1 MLALIWATDCVIPST
16 AVICHHVTMKNVSF
30 LVAVVLSLIIL
41 GAHFMRD
48 GNSIGVFGSLALIAL
63 LVVRRSWVAR
73 LIQAALVLGAL
84 EWLHTLYELVQ
95 LRAALGLPY
104 TRLAV
109 ILGTVAV
116 VTFCS
121 ALLFQTRPLKERY
134 RLNGAEKIETQ
145 T

>member
-1 MLALIWATDCVIPST
+1 
-16 AVICHHVTMKNVSF
+16 MKNV
-30 LVAVVLSLIIL
+30 LVLGPVVLSLIIL

-84 EWLHTLYELVQ
+84 EWLHTLYELAQ
-95 LRAALGLPY
+95 LRVALGLPY
-104 TRLAV
+104 TRMVV
-109 ILGTVAV
+109 ILGTVAA

-121 ALLFQTRPLKERY
+121 ALLFQTRQLKERY
-134 RLNGAEKIETQ
+134 RLNGAGQIEEQ